1 MKRGT
6 KLIAMLSV
14 MVLIVAAFVLVT
26 LLSPKEDASGNGST
40 YEVILKLDKDKIT
53 NIGWEFSTAASF
65 TKTENGWVNDADSLF
80 PTDEDC
86 IDKMLEAVY
95 VISATKTIESPE
107 DLDQYGLKNPFC
119 TVKFTADGKTY
130 NLTIG
135 DQNSFT
141 GGRYI
146 ALDDGKVYMVDNEIA
161 ACFNFGPEG
170 ALKEEEIPELE
181 SLSNLH
187 VQTQDRSYE
196 ITWLTETDKTYSSH
210 YKWFMG
216 DKVLDTELTDEL
228 MDTFY
233 SLEWK
238 ECVDYNATDLAKYG
252 LDKPSAVATVTYLKD
267 KTFVLEVGN
276 ETDKG
281 AYARIAGSNMVYYV
295 RNAVRNVLCNTV
307 YNELMPDEVLAMKWD
322 TVTGMDI
329 VIGDK
334 TYTLNHDEVPDVNGC
349 ATGEFAWKYN
359 GEEVKASTITNKLD
373 NMSSSG
379 YATGLSTDLKEELRF
394 LIRRSAGHH
403 TQVELVFYTY
413 NSTTCLVTLDGEPT
427 VLTDRVNVTSLITTI
442 NNLLAAK

>member
-1 MKRGT
+1 
-6 KLIAMLSV
+6 
-14 MVLIVAAFVLVT
+14 
-26 LLSPKEDASGNGST
+26 
-40 YEVILKLDKDKIT
+40 
-53 NIGWEFSTAASF
+53 
-65 TKTENGWVNDADSLF
+65 
-80 PTDEDC
+80 
-86 IDKMLEAVY
+86 
-95 VISATKTIESPE
+95 
-107 DLDQYGLKNPFC
+107 
-119 TVKFTADGKTY
+119 
-130 NLTIG
+130 
-135 DQNSFT
+135 
-141 GGRYI
+141 
-146 ALDDGKVYMVDNEIA
+146 MVDNEIA

-170 ALKEEEIPELE
+170 ALKEEEIPDLE

-216 DKVLDTELTDEL
+216 DKVLDTELTEEMLDV
-228 MDTFY
+228 FY

-276 ETDKG
+276 ETEKG

-334 TYTLNHDEVPDVNGC
+334 TYTLNYEEVPDTNGC
-349 ATGEFAWKYN
+349 ATGEFVWKYN

-379 YATGLSTDLKEELRF
+379 YATGLDAELKEELRF
-394 LIRRSAGHH
+394 LIRRSASHH

-413 NSTTCLVTLDGEPT
+413 NSTTCLVTLDGVPT
-427 VLTDRVNVTSLITTI
+427 VLADRASVTSLITTI